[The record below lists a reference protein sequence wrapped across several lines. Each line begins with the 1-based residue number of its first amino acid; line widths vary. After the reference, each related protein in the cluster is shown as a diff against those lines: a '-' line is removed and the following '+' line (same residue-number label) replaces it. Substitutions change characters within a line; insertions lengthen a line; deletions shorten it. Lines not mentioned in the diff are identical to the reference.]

1 MKIVTSLVWPGLYHA
16 IDEDSYDGA
25 PDSKTRNQVGIGS
38 TPERAIADLMAEIE
52 FDQERA

>member
-1 MKIVTSLVWPGLYHA
+1 VKIVTQVNWMGLYQA